1 MKKANLLKKYIKR
14 IKLSL
19 IICILLVMSITM
31 FGCEMNKKI
40 GGIEKESSKQTYA
53 MGTIV
58 SFKVYGEKS
67 QENIEEAIKLL
78 GNIEDKMSVNKE
90 NSEVNKLNS
99 SAGNKSEKVS
109 KETYYVIKK
118 AMEYSK
124 LSEGAFDITVEPLV
138 KLWGIGTDKARIP
151 SEEEIQKAKEFI
163 NYKNIEVNENGQIYL
178 KKQGMKIDLGGI
190 AKGYGADEIKSML
203 IKNGVKS
210 AFINIGGNVNLLG
223 SKTDGSLWKIGVQN
237 PLKDKGE
244 YLGILTV
251 ADKSIVTSGN
261 YERYFEKNGKRYH
274 HIFDVSTGYP
284 AKKGLI
290 STTIVSD
297 KSIDG
302 DALST
307 TTYVLGL
314 EKAIKLVESQKGVD
328 AIFVTKDKKVYVT
341 SGLKD
346 SFKLTDEEFKYM
358 NQ

>member
-1 MKKANLLKKYIKR
+1 MEKIKLLKKNIK
-14 IKLSL
+14 ISNCSL
-19 IICILLVMSITM
+19 IIFIILTMSITL
-31 FGCEMNKKI
+31 FGCGLNKKI
-40 GGIEKESSKQTYA
+40 GGIEKESNKQTYA

-58 SFKVYGEKS
+58 SFRVYGEKA
-67 QENIEEAIKLL
+67 EANIEKTIRLL

-90 NSEVNKLNS
+90 TSEVNKLNS
-99 SAGNKSEKVS
+99 SAGNKPEKVS
-109 KETYYVIKK
+109 KETYYVINK

-151 SEEEIQKAKEFI
+151 SKEEIEKVKEFI
-163 NYKNIEVNENGQIYL
+163 NYKNIEVNEGGQIYL

-223 SKTDGSLWKIGVQN
+223 SKTDGSPWKIGVQN

-244 YLGILTV
+244 YLGILTT

-261 YERYFEKNGKRYH
+261 YERYFEEDGKRYH

-284 AKKGLI
+284 AEKGLI
-290 STTIVSD
+290 STTIVSE

-302 DALST
+302 DAIST

-314 EKAIKLVESQKGVD
+314 EKAIKFVESQKGVD

-341 SGLKD
+341 AGLKD

-358 NQ
+358 N

>member
-1 MKKANLLKKYIKR
+1 MEKLKLLKKTIKEIKR
-14 IKLSL
+14 SL
-19 IICILLVMSITM
+19 IICIILVMSITM
-31 FGCEMNKKI
+31 LGCEMNKKI
-40 GGIEKESSKQTYA
+40 GGIKKESNKQTYA

-58 SFKVYGEKS
+58 SLKVYGEKAE
-67 QENIEEAIKLL
+67 ENIEEAIKLL

-90 NSEVNKLNS
+90 SSEVNKLNS
-99 SAGNKSEKVS
+99 SSGNKSQKVS
-109 KETYYVIKK
+109 KKTYYVIKK

-151 SEEEIQKAKEFI
+151 SKEEIEKARELI

-203 IKNGVKS
+203 IKKGVKS

-223 SKTDGSLWKIGVQN
+223 SKTDGNPWKIGVQN

-251 ADKSIVTSGN
+251 SDKSIVTSGN

-274 HIFDVSTGYP
+274 HIFDVATGYP
-284 AKKGLI
+284 AEKGLI

-346 SFKLTDEEFKYM
+346 SFKLTDEEFQYA
-358 NQ
+358 N

>member
-1 MKKANLLKKYIKR
+1 MKKVSSLKKNIKK
-14 IKLSL
+14 IKGSL
-19 IICILLVMSITM
+19 IMGIILAMSITM
-31 FGCEMNKKI
+31 FGCDINKKI
-40 GGIEKESSKQTYA
+40 GKTEKESNKQTYA
-53 MGTIV
+53 MGTVV
-58 SFKVYGEKS
+58 SLKVYGEKAE
-67 QENIEEAIKLL
+67 ENIEEAIKLL
-78 GNIEDKMSVNKE
+78 GNIEEKMSVNKE
-90 NSEVNKLNS
+90 NSEVNRLNS

-118 AMEYSK
+118 AIEYSK

-151 SEEEIQKAKEFI
+151 SKEEIEKAKELI
-163 NYKNIEVNENGQIYL
+163 NYKNIEINEDGQIYL
-178 KKQGMKIDLGGI
+178 KKSGMKIDLGAI

-223 SKTDGSLWKIGVQN
+223 SKTDGSPWKIGVQN

-244 YLGILTV
+244 YLGILTTE
-251 ADKSIVTSGN
+251 DKSIVTSGN
-261 YERYFEKNGKRYH
+261 YERYFEKDGKRYH
-274 HIFDVSTGYP
+274 HIFDVKTGYP
-284 AKKGLI
+284 ADKGLI

-328 AIFVTKDKKVYVT
+328 AIFVTKDKKIYVT
-341 SGLKD
+341 SGVKD
-346 SFKLTDEEFKYM
+346 KFKLTDKEFQYV
-358 NQ
+358 N